1 MIEDDD
7 IDENPYPDCPL
18 CNGQAGFMGWLGNL
32 KWFRCIFCGW
42 EFSIKSNLGR

>member
-1 MIEDDD
+1 MLEDDD

-18 CNGQAGFMGWLGNL
+18 CNGQGAFMGWLGNL

-42 EFSIKSNLGR
+42 TFSVKR